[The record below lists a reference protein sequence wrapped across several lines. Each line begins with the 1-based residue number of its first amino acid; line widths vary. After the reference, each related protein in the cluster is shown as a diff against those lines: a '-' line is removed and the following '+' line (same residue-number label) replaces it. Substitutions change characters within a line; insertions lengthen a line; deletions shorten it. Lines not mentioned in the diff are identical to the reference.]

1 MANNKTNTTAS
12 VTAADILALADDPS
26 MQNVCA
32 YHELW
37 ELVKKELP
45 RESTYLWNELSTRSV
60 ERKIGRFAG
69 KKFFAA
75 HPEYTPSTPAWAGKP
90 KASKDAADPNPP
102 AKQEKPKA
110 KAKVKAPEAPAKQ
123 EKPKAKAPTQKEM
136 LANMLATL
144 EQMDKRHAET
154 AKRLD
159 AIEASIAGINA
170 ELKGTGKR
178 LNAID
183 KKLAK

>member
-1 MANNKTNTTAS
+1 
-12 VTAADILALADDPS
+12 
-26 MQNVCA
+26 
-32 YHELW
+32 
-37 ELVKKELP
+37 
-45 RESTYLWNELSTRSV
+45 
-60 ERKIGRFAG
+60 
-69 KKFFAA
+69 
-75 HPEYTPSTPAWAGKP
+75 
-90 KASKDAADPNPP
+90 
-102 AKQEKPKA
+102 
-110 KAKVKAPEAPAKQ
+110 
-123 EKPKAKAPTQKEM
+123 M